1 MAVLIYYEYRIP
13 HYQEE
18 KIALYKYFIK
28 SDINPQVSYFP
39 NLLYDA
45 ENPPVGSIYITNFTN
60 VINTSFQYQFFG
72 EQTANISGNYQINAE
87 VEGYTGEKETYKT
100 IWKKIFI
107 LLPETSFQENNNKLT
122 IQEEIPIKLEDFNNF
137 ANKVAEVS
145 KVNSQV
151 KLTVYMDVSLNA
163 QTQHGIIEE
172 RANST
177 MVIPLNTN
185 YFEITK
191 NIPPEKQSAIEE
203 TRQVQLPVNKNLI
216 IIYSVVFGIMLILLL
231 CTIFLTVGTEKD
243 NFTKS
248 LNKIFKKH
256 GSRLVAL
263 NSSIPESFKDYNNV
277 KAIDDLVRIADEI
290 GKPIMYKY
298 SAAPKEITQFYVWDE
313 NQLFI
318 FDLNEAI
325 KKMEMEKPQKTIL
338 KFKIKG
344 EKDKKE
350 EL

>member
-1 MAVLIYYEYRIP
+1 MYHL
-13 HYQEE
+13 
-18 KIALYKYFIK
+18 
-28 SDINPQVSYFP
+28 
-39 NLLYDA
+39 
-45 ENPPVGSIYITNFTN
+45 
-60 VINTSFQYQFFG
+60 
-72 EQTANISGNYQINAE
+72 
-87 VEGYTGEKETYKT
+87 
-100 IWKKIFI
+100 
-107 LLPETSFQENNNKLT
+107 
-122 IQEEIPIKLEDFNNF
+122 
-137 ANKVAEVS
+137 
-145 KVNSQV
+145 
-151 KLTVYMDVSLNA
+151 
-163 QTQHGIIEE
+163 
-172 RANST
+172 
-177 MVIPLNTN
+177 
-185 YFEITK
+185 
-191 NIPPEKQSAIEE
+191 
-203 TRQVQLPVNKNLI
+203 
-216 IIYSVVFGIMLILLL
+216 
-231 CTIFLTVGTEKD
+231 LTVGTEKD